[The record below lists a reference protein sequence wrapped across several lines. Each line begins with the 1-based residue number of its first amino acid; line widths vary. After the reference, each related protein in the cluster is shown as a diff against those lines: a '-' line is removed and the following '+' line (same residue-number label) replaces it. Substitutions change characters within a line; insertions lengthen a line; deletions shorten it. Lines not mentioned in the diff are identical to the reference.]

1 MDNGQ
6 NENTVQ
12 NSIYKIINSNNE
24 HSFKNYLTANRGIR
38 NYSQNKVGHHDQSM
52 GHSVYTQRT
61 FLYQALNI
69 YNKLPRE
76 LTLIKQNHLFKKWC
90 QLYNLNNKIKLKDQN
105 DNIIIY
111 SQNIDNNIILE
122 CQNSYKEP

>member
-1 MDNGQ
+1 M
-6 NENTVQ
+6 
-12 NSIYKIINSNNE
+12 NNR
-24 HSFKNYLTANRGIR
+24 SIR
-38 NYSQNKVGHHDQSM
+38 NMSQNKVGHHDQSM

-76 LTLIKQNHLFKKWC
+76 LTLIKQHHLFKKWSK
-90 QLYNLNNKIKLKDQN
+90 LYNLNNTIKLKGQN

-111 SQNIDNNIILE
+111 SQAIDYNIITE
-122 CQNSYKEP
+122 CQNSNNEA